1 MTPLLLVLAVL
12 LGFAPGMIA
21 HGKGRNFFVWWV
33 YGVVLGPIALVHAML
48 LRDTRRPHFAETP
61 RRAPSRWDSPWPLL
75 LWAAGSFAVA
85 IIGIA
90 AYQIVTTG
98 QYPLMAALNGGAMP
112 ADHGTDKEAAP
123 AQQLSSVER
132 APIPSPTATPAPPPE
147 VKVTI
152 RRDAAPPADKRQ
164 TAQAQADASPA
175 KPAPQADPA
184 PDPSAKQAAAPQP
197 PAAPKAETLE
207 RTIATSADS
216 VPAPKA
222 ESPKLAPVRDVRVAR
237 TTPAPPS
244 GTDERA
250 GVAITDPKPA
260 AHPRNAAPQPTP
272 TPTPAKQPVAHKPAA
287 AKPAPTDVNAV
298 GEIVRSV
305 QQALAARGYEPGAAN
320 GRAGHQTQQAIRK
333 FQADRGLEPTGT
345 IDYALLESLN
355 IVGPRLHAFR
365 PPPGATAGR

>member
-1 MTPLLLVLAVL
+1 
-12 LGFAPGMIA
+12 
-21 HGKGRNFFVWWV
+21 
-33 YGVVLGPIALVHAML
+33 
-48 LRDTRRPHFAETP
+48 
-61 RRAPSRWDSPWPLL
+61 
-75 LWAAGSFAVA
+75 
-85 IIGIA
+85 
-90 AYQIVTTG
+90 
-98 QYPLMAALNGGAMP
+98 MP
-112 ADHGTDKEAAP
+112 ADHGPDKEAAP

-132 APIPSPTATPAPPPE
+132 APLPSQTATPAPPPE

-152 RRDAAPPADKRQ
+152 RRDATPPADKRQ
-164 TAQAQADASPA
+164 TAQTQAQADAAPA

-184 PDPSAKQAAAPQP
+184 PDPAPKRAAAPQP

-207 RTIATSADS
+207 RTIATTADS
-216 VPAPKA
+216 VPTPTPK
-222 ESPKLAPVRDVRVAR
+222 SPKLAPARDVRIAR

-244 GTDERA
+244 GTDEHA
-250 GVAITDPKPA
+250 ASAMTEPKPT
-260 AHPRNAAPQPTP
+260 AHPRDAATQ
-272 TPTPAKQPVAHKPAA
+272 PTPAKQPVAHKPATHKPAA

-320 GRAGHQTQQAIRK
+320 GRAGHQTQLAIRK